1 MSFVGSSSGKI
12 VTSGQY
18 SILLVPGCPKVQ
30 SIDLLYRLFVEPS
43 WKRINTAI
51 SRQEMSYFDGC
62 NGVSLIYLSVMV
74 AKIHTTLLRL
84 WNTSHPSLIL
94 TTFSID
100 LWRISFFIFI
110 STFIPF
116 IAEKKHS
123 RRS

>member
-1 MSFVGSSSGKI
+1 M
-12 VTSGQY
+12 
-18 SILLVPGCPKVQ
+18 Q

-43 WKRINTAI
+43 WKRINAAI

-84 WNTSHPSLIL
+84 WNISHPSLIL

-116 IAEKKHS
+116 IEEEKSTKVKLKTSKFHS
-123 RRS
+123 ARLTSVLVYCKYFHI